1 MTAQHLIVF
10 SVVLACSVYALWV
23 LMPTAARRF
32 LARRLLQ
39 LPLGAAWT
47 ARLQQA
53 ANASPGCDC
62 SGCDKVVDL
71 QRKARPQVVHFHV
84 RPKD

>member
-32 LARRLLQ
+32 LARRLVQ
-39 LPLGAAWT
+39 LPLGATWK

-53 ANASPGCDC
+53 ATASSGCDC

-71 QRKARPQVVHFHV
+71 QRKARPHVVHFHA

>member
-23 LMPTAARRF
+23 LMPTVARRF
-32 LARRLLQ
+32 IARRLSQ
-39 LPLGAAWT
+39 LPIAAAWK
-47 ARLQQA
+47 ARLQQTA
-53 ANASPGCDC
+53 TASAGCDC

-71 QRKARPQVVHFHV
+71 QRKTLPQVVHFHA